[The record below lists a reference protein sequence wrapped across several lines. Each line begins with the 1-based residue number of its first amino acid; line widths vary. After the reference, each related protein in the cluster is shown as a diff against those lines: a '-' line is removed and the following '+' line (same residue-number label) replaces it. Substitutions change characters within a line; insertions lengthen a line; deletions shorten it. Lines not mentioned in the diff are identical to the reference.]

1 MTPHNTE
8 LTILSTTIRQD
19 DQGRYC
25 LNDCHKASGGEPN
38 KAPSEWVKNKQT
50 KALASELGASGNSP
64 TPLSVLND
72 GKNNGTYACEEMV
85 LAYAMWISPKFHAE
99 CLRSL
104 LAMMKGQI
112 PNAAT
117 KPKRIR
123 KTPIDTRFIQLKRIA
138 LASGKDEGQAV
149 ICANTGVLNETGY
162 NALEMMGI
170 KALPIEGDEHYYT
183 PTDLGA
189 EFGMSGR
196 EVNQILKRAGLQIE
210 NPAKSSTASNW
221 LPTEMGKRYGRMQD
235 GVRSNGKGSTQT
247 LMWKKESASFL
258 RPFARTPAQTA

>member
-1 MTPHNTE
+1 MSSIITTAAENSSLTMSSREIAE
-8 LTILSTTIRQD
+8 LTGSTHDNVLKTIRALIKKGLVFGNETPYVHPQNGQTYKEFHLD
-19 DQGRYC
+19 YR
-25 LNDCHKASGGEPN
+25 NTMVVTSGY
-38 KAPSEWVKNKQT
+38 SV
-50 KALASELGASGNSP
+50 ELRAKIIDRWLELEGNSGN
-64 TPLSVLND
+64 
-72 GKNNGTYACEEMV
+72 
-85 LAYAMWISPKFHAE
+85 
-99 CLRSL
+99 R
-104 LAMMKGQI
+104 
-112 PNAAT
+112 AT
-117 KPKRIR
+117 QKPKRVR

-235 GVRSNGKGSTQT
+235 GVRANGKGSTQT
-247 LMWKKESASFL
+247 LMWKKEAASFL
-258 RPFARTPAQTA
+258 RPFTKTPARAA